1 MNTLFFRRPFKY
13 AYFHA
18 TLGIILINII
28 IFALIRFNYQLTYY
42 LALSPLGIIKLKY
55 FWQFISYMFTH
66 YNFTHLLFNMLALL
80 FFGIPLERQIGS
92 KEFLMYYFVCGIVSG
107 LLSFGVFCL
116 VKSNI
121 YLIGASG
128 AIYAVLFG
136 YAVGFPRS
144 TIYIWGIIPVPAPIL
159 VALYA
164 AIEIISEVFG
174 SASNTAHLTHLFGF
188 LVAWIYF
195 LLRMG
200 IRPIKVWKNA
210 LKN

>member
-1 MNTLFFRRPFKY
+1 MKTLFFRRPFKY

-18 TLGIILINII
+18 TLGIILINV
-28 IFALIRFNYQLTYY
+28 LVYGLSKLYPLLPTY
-42 LALSPLGIIKLKY
+42 LALSPRGVIVGHFY
-55 FWQFISYMFTH
+55 WEFVSYMFTH
-66 YNFTHLLFNMLALL
+66 YGFSHLLFNMLGLL

-107 LLSFGVFCL
+107 LLSFAVFCL
-116 VKSNI
+116 TKTNVF
-121 YLIGASG
+121 LLGASG

-136 YAVGFPRS
+136 FAVGFPHS

-164 AIEIISEVFG
+164 AIEVISEVFG
-174 SASNTAHLTHLFGF
+174 TSNTAHLTHLFGF
-188 LVAWIYF
+188 LAAWIYF

-200 IRPIKVWKNA
+200 IHPIKVWKNA
-210 LKN
+210 LKK